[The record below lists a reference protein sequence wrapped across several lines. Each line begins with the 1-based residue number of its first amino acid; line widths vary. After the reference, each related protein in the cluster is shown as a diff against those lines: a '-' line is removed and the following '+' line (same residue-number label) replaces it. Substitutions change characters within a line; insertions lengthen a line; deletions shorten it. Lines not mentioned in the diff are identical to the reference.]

1 MKALQPV
8 TFGLIADVQYAEKP
22 SSGGRY
28 YAMSKPR
35 FQEFITAM
43 NFQSPKP
50 EFVIQLGDLIDGG
63 DNAESELAAITELYS
78 QLEMPHRHVLGNH
91 DFAGIPREK
100 TMNTLA
106 MNNAYYVFDCGG
118 WRFVVLDTQDTAV
131 QGGWPED
138 SPHYEAARQML
149 EDLRQ
154 RSALNA
160 QLYNG
165 GIGAEQLA
173 WLDTTLT
180 KADYKKMPVV
190 VFGHLPLVPTGQQH
204 TLWNAE
210 QVVAVLQQHKGVKAY
225 FCGHIHHGEMIQQN
239 GIYYVSFEAMVD
251 QANQEG
257 AWYNI
262 RLSSKAIEVEGVGVP
277 DKWTLA
283 LTEMIQ

>member
-1 MKALQPV
+1 MQARQPV

-35 FQEFITAM
+35 FQEFIAAM
-43 NFQSPKP
+43 NSRSPKP
-50 EFVIQLGDLIDGG
+50 EFVIQLGDLIDGE

-78 QLEMPHRHVLGNH
+78 QLKIPHRHVLGNH

-100 TMNTLA
+100 TMNTLV
-106 MNNAYYVFDCGG
+106 MKNAYYVFDCGG

-138 SPHYEAARQML
+138 SPRYEAARQML

-165 GIGAEQLA
+165 GVGAEQLA
-173 WLDTTLT
+173 WLDTTLA
-180 KADYKKMPVV
+180 KANHEKMPVV
-190 VFGHLPLVPTGQQH
+190 VFGHLPLVPAGQQH

-210 QVVAVLQQHKGVKAY
+210 QVVAVLQRHEGVKVY
-225 FCGHIHHGEMIQQN
+225 FCGHIHHGEMIEQN

-257 AWYNI
+257 TWYNI
-262 RLSSKAIEVEGVGVP
+262 RLSAKAIEIEGVGVP

-283 LTEMIQ
+283 LTETIR